1 MMMSVG
7 RTGQD
12 ESMNRD
18 IVQIAEITVIRVSG
32 TLRSWELLME
42 KEEFVTLLEQG
53 RTRFVFNL
61 ESLVHL
67 GSSSLGAILQCRR
80 LALERDAAIRL
91 VVSPRQME
99 LLEMTKLDEVFDSFT
114 TEKDALKGFGGDV

>member
-1 MMMSVG
+1 MMVG
-7 RTGQD
+7 SGRAGQV

-18 IVQIAEITVIRVSG
+18 IVQIGEISVVRVTG

-42 KEEFVTLLEQG
+42 KDEFVALLDQG

-61 ESLVHL
+61 EALVHL

-99 LLEMTKLDEVFDSFT
+99 LLQMTKLDEVFDSFT
-114 TEKDALKGFGGDV
+114 TEKEALVGFGGDL

>member
-1 MMMSVG
+1 MVG
-7 RTGQD
+7 SGRAGQV

-18 IVQIAEITVIRVSG
+18 IVQIGEISVVRVTG

-42 KEEFVTLLEQG
+42 KDEFVALLDQG

-61 ESLVHL
+61 EALVHL

-99 LLEMTKLDEVFDSFT
+99 LLEMTKLDEVFDSFN
-114 TEKDALKGFGGDV
+114 TEKDALEGFGGDV

>member
-1 MMMSVG
+1 MSGTG
-7 RTGQD
+7 RAGQD

-18 IVQIAEITVIRVSG
+18 IVQIGEISVIRVTG
-32 TLRSWELLME
+32 TLKSWELLME
-42 KEEFVTLLEQG
+42 RDEFLALLDQG

-61 ESLVHL
+61 EGLVHL

-114 TEKDALKGFGGDV
+114 TEKGALEGFGGDV

>member
-7 RTGQD
+7 WTGQD

>member
-1 MMMSVG
+1 
-7 RTGQD
+7 
-12 ESMNRD
+12 MNRD

-32 TLRSWELLME
+32 TLKSWELLME